1 MELKSVRMYFMFVWE
16 KSKLRRM
23 SLTLT
28 DAVDDHVF
36 FSEACIIHEV
46 SMHC

>member
-1 MELKSVRMYFMFVWE
+1 MELKSVRMDCMFVWA

-36 FSEACIIHEV
+36 FWGGVRDA
-46 SMHC
+46 